1 MVYSEKIVTAV
12 ARGTVNTRWRDF
24 ADMYLLARR
33 HPVDGTQLC
42 HSVHEVARHRRVGLR
57 PRCSATAGRR
67 THTAKETR

>member
-33 HPVDGTQLC
+33 HPWTAL
-42 HSVHEVARHRRVGLR
+42 SY
-57 PRCSATAGRR
+57 ATPSMRWHGIAAWACGR
-67 THTAKETR
+67 AAQ